1 MNESVSGWILIF
13 EFRMQKVIKS
23 HQQDG
28 LCNLSNGNA
37 IKWFLFPF
45 KHHQDGLCNLSN
57 GNAIKWFLFPF
68 KHHRFIHTMGYL
80 STLSFTI
87 ACYLEFG
94 KELLSLIWHGLIF
107 HKNSWVWNLEFDKSS
122 CSWQAT
128 KKHWTLFSNIC
139 LAFANIEYQNW
150 DSCRNNSPGFV
161 TCRER
166 LWVWASSHCY
176 QIGNQ
181 QCFWSSPSC
190 WRKHNTLTQ
199 CSHCTL
205 SGYYGLGNQHPNAGY
220 QT

>member
-37 IKWFLFPF
+37 IEWFLFPF
-45 KHHQDGLCNLSN
+45 KHHQ
-57 GNAIKWFLFPF
+57 
-68 KHHRFIHTMGYL
+68 FIHTMGYL

-107 HKNSWVWNLEFDKSS
+107 HKNSWVWDLEFDKSS

-161 TCRER
+161 TCRE
-166 LWVWASSHCY
+166 VM
-176 QIGNQ
+176 GVG
-181 QCFWSSPSC
+181 FF
-190 WRKHNTLTQ
+190 TL
-199 CSHCTL
+199 L
-205 SGYYGLGNQHPNAGY
+205 PDW
-220 QT
+220 